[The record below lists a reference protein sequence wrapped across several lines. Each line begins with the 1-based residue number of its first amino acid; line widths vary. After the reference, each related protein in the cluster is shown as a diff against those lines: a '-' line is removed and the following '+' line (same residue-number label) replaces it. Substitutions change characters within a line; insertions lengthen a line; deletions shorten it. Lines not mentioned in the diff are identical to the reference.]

1 MDENGIEDY
10 VSGRCSRTCE
20 FAIRTRGPRVINME
34 EIRKIFAE
42 TERGEFAR
50 DWMQEFSLGMPM
62 LHRMRRTG
70 QSSDMEQTGR
80 RWRKEF
86 GK

>member
-1 MDENGIEDY
+1 MIDEAEMRN
-10 VSGRCSRTCE
+10 
-20 FAIRTRGPRVINME
+20 
-34 EIRKIFAE
+34 IFEE

-50 DWMQEFSLGMPM
+50 DWMQEFALGMPT

-70 QSSDMEQTGR
+70 QNSHMEKTGQQ
-80 RWRKEF
+80 WREQF